1 MRKFLLIGSLAM
13 LMMGA
18 AAPLALAHDQ
28 DRGGEM
34 AKRCGLSGSPPTAG
48 WSRSTPSAPAGLA
61 ASARSPGFQTTSRWS
76 ASTTASRTGSCTA
89 LATRVG
95 STP

>member
-28 DRGGEM
+28 DRGGGNGQALRVVGLTADGRLVAFNSERTRWVGSIGEV
-34 AKRCGLSGSPPTAG
+34 AGLSDDKS
-48 WSRSTPSAPAGLA
+48 L
-61 ASARSPGFQTTSRWS
+61 
-76 ASTTASRTGSCTA
+76 
-89 LATRVG
+89 VG
-95 STP
+95 IDYRIQDG

>member
-28 DRGGEM
+28 DRAGGDGQ
-34 AKRCGLSGSPPTAG
+34 ALRVVGLTADG
-48 WSRSTPSAPAGLA
+48 RLVAFRSENTRRSA
-61 ASARSPGFQTTSRWS
+61 ASARSPGWQTTSRWS
-76 ASTTASRTGSCTA
+76 ASTTAFRTASCTA
-89 LATRVG
+89 WGTRAG